1 MGSAY
6 FRFSPHMAVDVELDE
21 KDDKI
26 LVDLMWSTMAYV
38 HQVGILANCSFAF
51 FVFNSKCFMDMSNL
65 QRQTVPKIER
75 GLFSH
80 QGTRSQLV

>member
-38 HQVGILANCSFAF
+38 HQVGILANRPFAF
-51 FVFNSKCFMDMSNL
+51 FLYSIANASWKCPISKD
-65 QRQTVPKIER
+65 K
-75 GLFSH
+75 
-80 QGTRSQLV
+80 